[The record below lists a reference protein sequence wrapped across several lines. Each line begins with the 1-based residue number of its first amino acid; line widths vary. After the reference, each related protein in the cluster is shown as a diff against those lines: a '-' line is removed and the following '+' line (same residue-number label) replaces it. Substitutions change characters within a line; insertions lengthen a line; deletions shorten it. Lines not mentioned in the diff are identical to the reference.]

1 MKKFVPFLIS
11 SVFFISCN
19 FSRQHKDLNTVQ
31 GDSIQIKIFEINDGY
46 GYEIFLHQEKVV
58 YQPTVPVVE
67 GNINFSNQ
75 EFARETALL
84 VSSKIRAGVIPPSLS
99 SDEMEALFKQHN

>member
-1 MKKFVPFLIS
+1 MKKLLPFFTI

-19 FSRQHKDLNTVQ
+19 FSCQHEGRDSVQ

-58 YQPTVPVVE
+58 YQPTVPVIE
-67 GNINFSNQ
+67 GNSSFSTQ

-84 VSSKIRAGVIPPSLS
+84 VSSKIRAGVIPPSIS
-99 SDEMEALFKQHN
+99 ADEMEALFKQHN